1 MEVFEVMLVLVF
13 GLGLLL
19 MFTMFVTVKQGTIAV
34 VTIFGKYRRIMRP
47 GLNMRIPVIEKI
59 LTRISIQN
67 QSVELEFQAT
77 TIDQANVNFKA
88 MLLFSVLN
96 QHEETIKNVAF
107 KFMDEQSFMTAL
119 IRTIEGSIRSFV
131 ATKKQ
136 SEILSLRTEIV
147 LEVKSQLDHTLED
160 WGYHLLD
167 LQLNDIAFDETI
179 MKSMAKVVASN
190 NLRAAAENEGHAL
203 LITKTKAAEADGNAI
218 KIAAEAEK
226 IAAQLRGQGVA
237 LFREE
242 VSKGMAQAAKEMQS
256 AHLDSSFILFSM
268 WTEAIRHFAEHGK
281 GNTIFLDG
289 SSDSMK
295 RTMQELM
302 SISKGGLPI
311 EEKQKPA

>member
-1 MEVFEVMLVLVF
+1 MLVLVF
-13 GLGLLL
+13 ILGLLL
-19 MFTMFVTVKQGTIAV
+19 MFTMFVTVKQGNIAV

-96 QHEETIKNVAF
+96 QQEETIKNVAF

>member
-1 MEVFEVMLVLVF
+1 M
-13 GLGLLL
+13 
-19 MFTMFVTVKQGTIAV
+19 
-34 VTIFGKYRRIMRP
+34 
-47 GLNMRIPVIEKI
+47 
-59 LTRISIQN
+59 
-67 QSVELEFQAT
+67 
-77 TIDQANVNFKA
+77 DQANVNFKA
-88 MLLFSVLN
+88 MLLFSVLD
-96 QHEETIKNVAF
+96 QAEETIKNVAF
-107 KFMDEQSFMTAL
+107 KFLDEKSLMIAL
-119 IRTIEGSIRSFV
+119 TRTIEGSIRSFV

-147 LEVKSQLDHTLED
+147 HEVKQQLDHTLEG
-160 WGYHLLD
+160 WGYHLID

-190 NLRAAAENEGHAL
+190 NLKAAAENEGQAL
-203 LITKTKAAEADGNAI
+203 LITKTKSAEAEGNAI

-242 VSKGMAQAAKEMQS
+242 VAKGMSQAAKEMHS
-256 AHLDSSFILFSM
+256 ANLDSSFILFSM

-302 SISKGGLPI
+302 SISKVSSI
-311 EEKQKPA
+311 VKEEDQKPQVN